1 MQVIAKRERDAR
13 HSNKW
18 IDSGM
23 LKLAHPPF
31 FPITPWNQ
39 GWVRPRGSMGVG
51 KKKEEKKRGE
61 NPNGEV
67 AAILYFHESY
77 LQFIR
82 LETFRKKFRR
92 RLSSNFLHRNRAPF
106 DFIHLFPRN
115 VIVTYLQF
123 PSLTPTF
130 TSSTPLEKVDR
141 NVSTIFK
148 L

>member
-1 MQVIAKRERDAR
+1 MQVIPKRERDAR

-18 IDSGM
+18 IDSNS
-23 LKLAHPPF
+23 PF
-31 FPITPWNQ
+31 LPDNALEPTPGSGQ
-39 GWVRPRGSMGVG
+39 GDQWGWIRKREERKKG
-51 KKKEEKKRGE
+51 KKGGE

-115 VIVTYLQF
+115 VIVTFLQF

-130 TSSTPLEKVDR
+130 TSSTQLEKVDR